1 MGNIIDPLPHQA
13 LISIPSSLDG
23 AYRTRLESMKNVC
36 LSIHDGQT
44 QPFIDIGDNTFI
56 LISAGDTLL
65 DDVADGVLPE
75 QLKQLATS
83 CEYPVLLIVGSP
95 FPRARGEEGR
105 ERAVAGFLSYL
116 ELFTRIRAIQAPN
129 KYVALTMLQVM
140 AKQTQRGFQSL
151 GLDQL

>member
-1 MGNIIDPLPHQA
+1 MENSTNPLPHQA
-13 LISIPSSLDG
+13 LISIPSTLDG
-23 AYRTRLESMKNVC
+23 TYRSRLEGMKNVY
-36 LSIHDGQT
+36 LSIHDGQK
-44 QPFIDIGDNTFI
+44 QPFINIGDNTSVLMF
-56 LISAGDTLL
+56 AGETLL
-65 DDVADGVLPE
+65 DNVADGVLPE
-75 QLKQLATS
+75 LLKQLATS

-129 KYVALTMLQVM
+129 KYVALTTLQVM